1 MDILFNAISK
11 NLPQLIT
18 AGIGIGVVWSVLSKI
33 LKILKEISELF
44 KAVIVAFSDKKL
56 TKDEIQTII
65 KEANDVKAIAQTLI
79 SSRMRRR

>member
-1 MDILFNAISK
+1 MDILFNAFAK